1 MFCGKLSPRQRS
13 GTHGDSENR
22 FPLHRSEVERNADMH
37 ITQTMLF
44 VSVAWQKSRFQAM
57 KKLALLLKNPRKKK
71 QVPDRLSLRDSPL
84 ARTAAEH
91 IGKGAAASLLQK
103 FAKAAVLESGEDHV
117 SASTRWAARLGNH
130 RKRTYHTEDT
140 FHKALS
146 RSDDAIIKC
155 PISYVVIPVV
165 DKQAARALRRKPN
178 KKRRFN
184 VRNAKNTKGKKHQP
198 TKSGAAPQ
206 PITQKKWPVMNP
218 RVMLDAVAKA
228 GANHL
233 LEGDDFD
240 WLEFWEAAN
249 SEPWGRL
256 CAQRALRTMANGT

>member
-1 MFCGKLSPRQRS
+1 MSHSFV
-13 GTHGDSENR
+13 TH
-22 FPLHRSEVERNADMH
+22 F
-37 ITQTMLF
+37 
-44 VSVAWQKSRFQAM
+44 
-57 KKLALLLKNPRKKK
+57 LLLVR
-71 QVPDRLSLRDSPL
+71 VI
-84 ARTAAEH
+84 A
-91 IGKGAAASLLQK
+91 GATQK
-103 FAKAAVLESGEDHV
+103 
-117 SASTRWAARLGNH
+117 
-130 RKRTYHTEDT
+130 
-140 FHKALS
+140 
-146 RSDDAIIKC
+146 AIIKC

-233 LEGDDFD
+233 LRLGSAGELFLEALRGHTHTCVLTGSLRPVCVGRLREGDDFD

-249 SEPWGRL
+249 SEPWGRYQPQL
-256 CAQRALRTMANGT
+256 QTCALYAVPSFLGF